1 MWLVTLI
8 SSYLSPFE
16 EKRPSGKQQAC
27 SNHQVRHSN
36 EYYLHALFDSSCYVD
51 KHLRQYFQDTKC
63 KIFYFVWYCEFYLLW
78 RFSTYLWYLSR
89 CLTEF
94 LMVYMGE
101 SCLWTKLYSV
111 NTGRHCIFLSLHKG
125 WREFLFTLSFLSGMP
140 LWWYVIQI

>member
-27 SNHQVRHSN
+27 CNHQVRHSN

-63 KIFYFVWYCEFYLLW
+63 KIFTLFDIVSFICHEGFPQTHGIWVDVWQNFLW
-78 RFSTYLWYLSR
+78 FSWENR
-89 CLTEF
+89 
-94 LMVYMGE
+94 V
-101 SCLWTKLYSV
+101 LWTKVYSV
-111 NTGRHCIFLSLHKG
+111 KTGKHCIFLSLHKG